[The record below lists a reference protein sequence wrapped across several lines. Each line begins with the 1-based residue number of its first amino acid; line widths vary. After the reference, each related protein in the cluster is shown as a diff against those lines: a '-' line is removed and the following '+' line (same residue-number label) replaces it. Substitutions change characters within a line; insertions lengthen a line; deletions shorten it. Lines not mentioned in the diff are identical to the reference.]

1 MFIRLYTPTS
11 KLYEII
17 PNPYTDNEECRY
29 CTMVK
34 NFKCNERYSFFGFN
48 YKKELET
55 TIPDNDQGWN
65 IQLYLKDKTYNPEV
79 IKVHPEHRVFTQLTE
94 NMIPI
99 GWELKTKQDLE
110 KLREYI
116 TENV

>member
-1 MFIRLYTPTS
+1 MNDIL
-11 KLYEII
+11 
-17 PNPYTDNEECRY
+17 
-29 CTMVK
+29 
-34 NFKCNERYSFFGFN
+34 FFGFN

-65 IQLYLKDKTYNPEV
+65 IQLYLKDETYNPEV

-99 GWELKTKQDLE
+99 AWELKTKQDLE